1 MKNVI
6 ETLFKITEA
15 KKQAMIELKR
25 VYTNATEEEK
35 QTILDFVEKIND
47 LNIDKIDNIC
57 IELQS
62 AMKYKD

>member
-6 ETLFKITEA
+6 ESLFNITEA
-15 KKQAMIELKR
+15 KKQAMVELKR
-25 VYTNATEEEK
+25 VHDNGTEEEK
-35 QTILDFVEKIND
+35 QIILKFVEKINQ
-47 LNIDKIDNIC
+47 LNIDEITNIC

>member
-6 ETLFKITEA
+6 ESLFNITEA
-15 KKQAMIELKR
+15 KKQAMVELKR
-25 VYTNATEEEK
+25 VHDNGTEEEK
-35 QTILDFVEKIND
+35 QTILKFVEKINQ
-47 LNIDKIDNIC
+47 LNIDEITNIC